1 VVALLLGA
9 LWYESGWLIRLVA
22 LAVMFELSFCE
33 FAFRRT
39 RARVLRG
46 GRYSILASRLS
57 VVRFL
62 PMPPWAVFARPA
74 TLQGWTLPER
84 KRLSGSS
91 MAGVLRRITGGPL
104 SRSRSE
110 TVLRSWSL
118 STTSPSHI
126 RKSQIPH
133 ASQERSMGHPAQV
146 PTSRSGLS
154 EVLLLFGP
162 RHRYRLA
169 DARFLNR
176 FPG

>member
-1 VVALLLGA
+1 MALLLGA

-22 LAVMFELSFCE
+22 LAVMLELSFCE
-33 FAFRRT
+33 FALRRT
-39 RARVLRG
+39 RALVLRG
-46 GRYSILASRLS
+46 GRSSIFVS
-57 VVRFL
+57 
-62 PMPPWAVFARPA
+62 RPA
-74 TLQGWTLPER
+74 LADCASLGCFLRGPQYYKDGRCRSGRGCTALPW
-84 KRLSGSS
+84 L
-91 MAGVLRRITGGPL
+91 AFYVVTGGPL
-104 SRSRSE
+104 SCSRSE
-110 TVLRSWSL
+110 TVLCSWSL
-118 STTSPSHI
+118 SMTSPSHI